1 MVRNLFGILLALVGA
16 AAAAFGPMRLWYG
29 DRLGRSFRVED
40 IFTATGITDI
50 QAGLYTG
57 LFMPMLVAGGL
68 TLIGS
73 LFRSRF
79 VVGLASGVVLG
90 VTSLWM
96 IRQGQDSGSLTA
108 GGDGLG
114 EGVGYSAGGGL
125 LLLIGALVMRGR
137 HVRARRDAQA
147 RVDDGDRY
155 GYGDGQAPAEP
166 QAPPQS
172 YGSFGTTHGPHGA
185 YLAGEGYRSPPP
197 RYNDYEDYEDD
208 STPPEEWDPWNAG
221 RSQPGATPGQPQQG
235 PQQQP
240 PPRPD
245 TQRIPRRPDHRR
257 RGYY

>member
-16 AAAAFGPMRLWYG
+16 AAAAFGPMRLWYD

-57 LFMPMLVAGGL
+57 LFTPMLVAGGL

-73 LFRSRF
+73 LLRSRV
-79 VVGLASGVVLG
+79 VVGLASAVVLG

-114 EGVGYSAGGGL
+114 EGVGYSVGGGL
-125 LLLIGALVMRGR
+125 LILIGALVMRGR

-155 GYGDGQAPAEP
+155 GYQYD
-166 QAPPQS
+166 QAPPQPEAPQQQ
-172 YGSFGTTHGPHGA
+172 YGYGAFGTTNGPHGA
-185 YLAGEGYRSPPP
+185 YLADGGYRSAPP
-197 RYNDYEDYEDD
+197 RYDDYDD

-221 RSQPGATPGQPQQG
+221 RPQPGAPPGQPQQG